1 MFLGVG
7 DVCSFAQMDV
17 KKHGNPMFLSDEIT
31 EANDMAQAEDGKT
44 EKSLINFKV
53 FLSLC
58 DAMMAFEHCILG
70 EISNLDAIT
79 C

>member
-44 EKSLINFKV
+44 EKSLINFKGKYPTWMPSPV
-53 FLSLC
+53 DELFLMTVSQQQ
-58 DAMMAFEHCILG
+58 G
-70 EISNLDAIT
+70 G
-79 C
+79 